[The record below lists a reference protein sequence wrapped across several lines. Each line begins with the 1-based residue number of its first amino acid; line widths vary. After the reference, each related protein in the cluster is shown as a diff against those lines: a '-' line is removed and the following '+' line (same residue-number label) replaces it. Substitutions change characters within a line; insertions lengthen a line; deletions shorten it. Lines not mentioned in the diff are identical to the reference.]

1 MIIPIVL
8 SGGSGTRLW
17 PVSREALPKPFMRLG
32 GKLSLLQRTL
42 TRSLPLADGGRAA
55 IVTNHEYFF
64 RTREEIAAVASMAGA
79 VSAPRV
85 TQLLEPQGRNTAPA
99 IAIAALWAEELDPD
113 ATLLVLPADHMI
125 PDEAAFA
132 ACAREA
138 IALAERGAIVLFGIQ
153 PSAPETGFGYIELG
167 ERVPGSEACRVRR
180 FVEKPDAARA
190 LQFLQAG
197 GFVWNSGMFCFGART
212 ILAAMRTHCPDV
224 LESARAAWDATRAQ
238 ATDERALIAA
248 EPFARCRDVSIDY
261 AVMEKAGDVVVLPSR
276 FAWSDIGSWKAV
288 AEQLP
293 ADADGNTTVG
303 DAMLVDTRNT
313 HVQSE
318 DRLVAAVGVENLL
331 VVDTPDALLIAS
343 KDASQQVKEVVARLK
358 ASGHEA
364 ARMHRTVARPW
375 GTYTV
380 LLEGPRF
387 KIKRIVV
394 KPHESLSLQM
404 HHHRSEH
411 WVVVSG
417 TARVTCGERNFLVS
431 ANESTYIPIGH
442 THRLENP
449 GVVELVMIEV
459 QCGDYLGEDDIVR
472 FSDVYGRTEPKA
484 STG

>member
-1 MIIPIVL
+1 MIIPVVL

-32 GKLSLLQRTL
+32 GELSLLQRTL
-42 TRSLPLADGGRAA
+42 ARALPLATDGRAA

-64 RTREEIAAVASMAGA
+64 RTRDEIAALPGLARSL
-79 VSAPRV
+79 RV

-99 IAIAALWAEELDPD
+99 IALAALWAQETAPG
-113 ATLLVLPADHMI
+113 ATLLVLPADHLI
-125 PDEAAFA
+125 PDESAFA
-132 ACAREA
+132 ASAREA
-138 IALAERGAIVLFGIQ
+138 VALAERGAIVLFGIQ
-153 PSAPETGFGYIELG
+153 PTAPETGFGYIELG
-167 ERVPGSEACRVRR
+167 DRLPDSQACRVRR
-180 FVEKPDAARA
+180 FVEKPDAATA
-190 LQFLQAG
+190 VQFLQMG
-197 GFVWNSGMFCFGART
+197 NFVWNSGMFCFGAQT
-212 ILAAMRTHCPDV
+212 ILDALQAHCPDV
-224 LESARAAWDATRAQ
+224 LEAARAAWEATRGQ

-248 EPFARCRDVSIDY
+248 EPFARCRDISIDY
-261 AVMEKAGDVVVLPSR
+261 AVMEKAENVVVLPSR
-276 FAWSDIGSWKAV
+276 FGWSDIGSWRAV

-293 ADADGNTTVG
+293 ADAQGNTTLG
-303 DAMLVDTRNT
+303 DTMLVDTHNT

-318 DRLVAAVGVENLL
+318 DRLVAAVGLDNLL
-331 VVDTPDALLIAS
+331 VIDTPDALLVAN
-343 KDASQQVKEVVARLK
+343 KDASQQVKEIVARLK

-364 ARMHRTVARPW
+364 ARLHRTVARPW

-394 KPHESLSLQM
+394 KPRESLSLQM

-417 TARVTCGERNFLVS
+417 TARVTCDDRSFLVA
-431 ANESTYIPIGH
+431 ANESTYIPIGG

-472 FSDVYGRTEPKA
+472 FSDVYGRTEPPA
-484 STG
+484 GAA